1 MNRPGSGAERPQE
14 RPAADLAPSGAHEL
28 FLAAQAAVWGSPGV
42 VDGQVVVVVKPLEGL
57 RALRQLRQLVDDLE
71 PQLVAKARE
80 RQYDRWGYRYRELHS
95 WAEISEAIG
104 VPKNT
109 LHRRY
114 GPGGGG

>member
-1 MNRPGSGAERPQE
+1 MPP
-14 RPAADLAPSGAHEL
+14 GAHEL

-57 RALRQLRQLVDDLE
+57 RALRQLRELVDGLE
-71 PQLVAKARE
+71 SQLVAKARE
-80 RQYDRWGYRYRELHS
+80 RRTDRWGYRLHS
-95 WAEISEAIG
+95 WAEISDALGIA
-104 VPKNT
+104 KNT